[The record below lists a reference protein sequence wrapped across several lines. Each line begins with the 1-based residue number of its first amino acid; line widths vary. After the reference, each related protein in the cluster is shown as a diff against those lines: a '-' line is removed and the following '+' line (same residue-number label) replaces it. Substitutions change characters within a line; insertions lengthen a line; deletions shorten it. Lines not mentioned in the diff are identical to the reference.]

1 VLLLGRR
8 EVDDGWEVAGQLLS
22 GERLAA
28 GSERLGGRGLYCW
41 AGERW
46 TTVVLLG
53 GRGQDC

>member
-1 VLLLGRR
+1 M
-8 EVDDGWEVAGQLLS
+8 DDGREDAGQLLS

-28 GSERLGGRGLYCW
+28 GRERLGGRGLYCWW

>member
-1 VLLLGRR
+1 
-8 EVDDGWEVAGQLLS
+8 VDDGWEVAGQLLS
-22 GERLAA
+22 GEGLAA
-28 GSERLGGRGLYCW
+28 GRERLGGRGLYCW